1 MANDI
6 FNDVVFQD
14 YEDVWQ
20 DADDVWHRGITFDA
34 LKGCVFVN
42 PKLSET
48 ISLIVS
54 PLMAGALSVAETLK
68 GIFEVKP
75 YE

>member
-1 MANDI
+1 MPDGI
-6 FNDVVFQD
+6 YNDVVFQD

-42 PKLSET
+42 PKFAET
-48 ISLIVS
+48 ISLVVS
-54 PLMAGALSVAETLK
+54 PLMAGALAVSEFLK
-68 GIFEVKP
+68 GVFEVKP